1 MAGQLLCIWE
11 EKQSAY
17 RNLDTHIPM
26 AAFAR
31 LDTGP
36 PPFAGDPSC
45 AMGREVALDRFF
57 SHFFPVRLYRLV
69 RRRLGAKGADV
80 LEECEA
86 EVFDLRCVSCAV
98 TERTYLAET
107 AVAYADLAPQPLA
120 ADPGGPA
127 ERDVERD
134 AAPVALET
142 PPEGVLG
149 TRLEGLGG
157 GGEDAGGVEG
167 GEEDDGA
174 VEVGDGA
181 LAGGGDVRLEG
192 GDEDIAHGGAP
203 AAGGGECALGAGGRG
218 EGEAEGDAVCARGGE
233 AEAVGVGG
241 GRREGG
247 GGAEREGVRVV
258 VEHVP
263 GGGQL
268 CGRQIGT
275 PGRTHL
281 QTPPRAP
288 CRRPRGARRP
298 PAPAPPPAPARPP
311 PPPHTPAPPPR
322 PPPPAHAPSCSPPAA
337 PRPRPPPPPAGP
349 ATAAATAHRPAGS
362 PAPPTTAACRTTGPA
377 ACPVARAAPPRQTAT
392 APAASLSP
400 RAHRP
405 VCFRSMAATAAR
417 RPASRPP
424 PGVRWCTSGQRTRA
438 QSRGA

>member
-1 MAGQLLCIWE
+1 
-11 EKQSAY
+11 
-17 RNLDTHIPM
+17 M

-57 SHFFPVRLYRLV
+57 SHFFPVRLYWLV

-127 ERDVERD
+127 ERDVQRD

-311 PPPHTPAPPPR
+311 PSTTHSRSTTTSTSTRAR
-322 PPPPAHAPSCSPPAA
+322 PFLLASSRTPPPAPAAASRSRDSRRDRAPPSRIPSSADDRGVPHDGSSSVPCRASSSAPSDSD
-337 PRPRPPPPPAGP
+337 RPRRFAVPTRTPSSVLSLHGRDRSSSSWESSPAGR
-349 ATAAATAHRPAGS
+349 AVVYVGSKNAG
-362 PAPPTTAACRTTGPA
+362 TE
-377 ACPVARAAPPRQTAT
+377 
-392 APAASLSP
+392 
-400 RAHRP
+400 
-405 VCFRSMAATAAR
+405 
-417 RPASRPP
+417 
-424 PGVRWCTSGQRTRA
+424 
-438 QSRGA
+438 